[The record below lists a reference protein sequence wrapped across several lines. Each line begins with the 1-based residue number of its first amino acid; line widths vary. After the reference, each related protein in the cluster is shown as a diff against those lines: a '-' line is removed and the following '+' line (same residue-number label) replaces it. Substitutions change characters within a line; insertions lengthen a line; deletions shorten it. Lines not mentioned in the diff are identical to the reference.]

1 MFRSTIKRGAFLA
14 SSRRFA
20 SSYASP
26 ASNSWR
32 RPAVIAT
39 GAIVGFAGYSVL
51 ASSIVHA
58 DEPAKEEKTPGAT
71 ISSITE
77 EEVITPEVS
86 ILEEQIEVTTSD
98 AVAAVEGKAE
108 EAEEESQG
116 AYNPETG
123 EINWDC
129 PCLGGMADGPCGEE
143 FKAAFSCFVYSEAEP
158 KGADCIEKFAAMQN
172 CFRQHP
178 EVYAEEL
185 REEEPLEVQQKEP
198 VKVKEETTSFP
209 EPAHPE
215 MAEIP
220 AEDGVESHVSE
231 DK

>member
-1 MFRSTIKRGAFLA
+1 MA

-26 ASNSWR
+26 ASNAWR

-39 GAIVGFAGYSVL
+39 AAVVGFAGYSVL
-51 ASSIVHA
+51 ASSIAHA
-58 DEPAKEEKTPGAT
+58 EEPEKEAKAPGAT
-71 ISSITE
+71 ISAISE
-77 EEVITPEVS
+77 EEIITPEVS

-98 AVAAVEGKAE
+98 DAAAAIEGKAA

-158 KGADCIEKFAAMQN
+158 KGADCIEKFSAMQN

-185 REEEPLEVQQKEP
+185 REEEPLEVRQEEP
-198 VKVKEETTSFP
+198 VKAEEEKTSFP

-215 MAEIP
+215 MVDIP
-220 AEDGVESHVSE
+220 AGDGIKSDAVEV
-231 DK
+231 K